1 MSKANYWEIHNTGG
15 TGKGNCLCVH
25 VSEGVYTNNRSRAA
39 ALRTP
44 MFRCQ
49 QLGRLGFGGQLLS
62 RQCLNPGTGG
72 IHIARMY
79 VFSTNKAIQVS
90 HRKGI
95 RMRPLVLFAFV
106 QMLSVS
112 VRICVSN
119 YVPYMPACVC
129 SFLRIH
135 VQPH

>member
-1 MSKANYWEIHNTGG
+1 MSKANYWRIHNAGG
-15 TGKGNCLCVH
+15 TGMGNCLCVP
-25 VSEGVYTNNRSRAA
+25 VSEGVYSNNRSRVA

-44 MFRCQ
+44 MFGCQ

-72 IHIARMY
+72 IHTACMY

-106 QMLSVS
+106 QVLSVS
-112 VRICVSN
+112 VLICVTDHL
-119 YVPYMPACVC
+119 PYMPVCVC
-129 SFLRIH
+129 PFLGIQI
-135 VQPH
+135 QPH